1 MIEGI
6 LLEGFIYGIM
16 VLGAFISFRILNFAD
31 LTVDGSFPL
40 GSAIMVVAL
49 LLLRLPSW
57 RLLPGAARRGL

>member
-6 LLEGFIYGIM
+6 LIEGFAYGIM
-16 VLGAFISFRILNFAD
+16 VLGVFISFRILNFAD

-49 LLLRLPSW
+49 L
-57 RLLPGAARRGL
+57 